1 MTGTLTQV
9 VDADMVRRVE
19 ESFSRQGALRTIGA
33 RLHSVTP
40 GLVEIRLDFRPEL
53 GQQNG
58 FLHAGMS
65 TTIADTAG
73 GYAAMSL
80 FDAGEE
86 VLTTELKLNLLAPAQ
101 GEYFIGRGRVIKSGR
116 TLTICQIEVEAVRD
130 GKETLCAYGIITAMR
145 MKA

>member
-1 MTGTLTQV
+1 
-9 VDADMVRRVE
+9 
-19 ESFSRQGALRTIGA
+19 
-33 RLHSVTP
+33 
-40 GLVEIRLDFRPEL
+40 
-53 GQQNG
+53 
-58 FLHAGMS
+58 
-65 TTIADTAG
+65 
-73 GYAAMSL
+73 MSL

-145 MKA
+145 LKA